1 MQLSLKTVAAAV
13 ALALGSTSALAVEGP
28 TTGDSSLFVTV
39 FDTSLGVSVV
49 QDLGL
54 NYSNFLESAVTPDAG
69 LTLNF
74 TVDLSIFTTAGSSPA
89 NLQYTVFAADGA
101 GTYTSTAVLVTAA
114 PDAGTITGRNDDVT
128 GMYGPS
134 GATQVVQAW
143 QTSCGGGVTCTGTGF
158 GSTYFGG
165 DSWGAQFGSFLDVNG
180 SAGLGTALGFYQL
193 TRSGAT
199 SGGTLNSLQ
208 YANANGVA
216 TWLLGADGALTYS
229 VPGAATAPVPLPA
242 ALWLLLSGLGGL
254 GVVSR
259 RKAAV

>member
-39 FDTSLGVSVV
+39 FDTTLGVSVV

-54 NYSNFLESAVTPDAG
+54 NYSNFLEAAVTPDAG

-74 TVDLSIFTTAGSSPA
+74 TVDLSVFTTAGSDPA
-89 NLQYTVFAADGA
+89 NLQYTVFAADGT
-101 GTYTSTAVLVTAA
+101 GNFSQTAVLVTAA
-114 PDAGTITGRNDDVT
+114 PDVGTITGRNDDVT

-134 GATQVVQAW
+134 GATQVTTAW
-143 QTSCGGGVTCTGTGF
+143 QTTCGNGVTCTGTGF

-165 DSWGAQFGSFLDVNG
+165 DSWGAQFGSFLDVSG
-180 SAGLGTALGFYQL
+180 AASLGTALGFYEL
-193 TRSGAT
+193 TRSGVT
-199 SGGTLNSLQ
+199 SGGTLISEQ

-216 TWLLGADGALTYS
+216 TWLLNADGSLTYT
-229 VPGAATAPVPLPA
+229 VPGAPAPVPLPA

-254 GVVSR
+254 GIVSR